1 MKAYNKFELE
11 VLELEEDIVRT
22 SGGLSGGGNGGGS
35 GINEDPNAN
44 DDLVEDF
51 GE

>member
-1 MKAYNKFELE
+1 MKVYNKFELE

-22 SGGLSGGGNGGGS
+22 SGGLSGGGNGGDGLDEDA
-35 GINEDPNAN
+35 NEH

-51 GE
+51 AK